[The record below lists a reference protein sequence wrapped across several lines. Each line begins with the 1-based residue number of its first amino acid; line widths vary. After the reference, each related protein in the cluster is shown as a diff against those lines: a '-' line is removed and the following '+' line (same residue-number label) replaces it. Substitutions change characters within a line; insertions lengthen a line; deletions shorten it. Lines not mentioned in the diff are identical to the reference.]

1 MERQPEGKQ
10 RLAGRAATEPGQ
22 DPEAGRPNAR
32 PATPPGLGP
41 IARAGSQA
49 DLQALLRIFE
59 RCHVWVD
66 AASKASS
73 VPPAFLG
80 ALTANESA
88 GSRTA
93 ARFEP
98 AVYRHLQAVACG
110 QAPAY
115 GSIGARDL
123 DQAIQDRLHP
133 KAAEYHARYLTSPF
147 GASHGPAIGSLADD
161 VLRELST
168 SWVFTQIMGYHVMGR
183 SGNVRDL
190 LEPEYH
196 YRLAIELLAEF
207 AQDYHLDLAREPE
220 ELFRCW
226 NTGQPYGK
234 TYDPAYVANGL
245 RRISLHQEI
254 ALRAK
259 SAPREGN

>member
-59 RCHVWVD
+59 RCHVWID

-88 GSRTA
+88 ALSPLSIAISRQLRA
-93 ARFEP
+93 AR
-98 AVYRHLQAVACG
+98 L
-110 QAPAY
+110 
-115 GSIGARDL
+115 
-123 DQAIQDRLHP
+123 RLTE
-133 KAAEYHARYLTSPF
+133 AL
-147 GASHGPAIGSLADD
+147 GPAIWIRQSRTGFTPKRPSTTHATSLA
-161 VLRELST
+161 
-168 SWVFTQIMGYHVMGR
+168 
-183 SGNVRDL
+183 
-190 LEPEYH
+190 P
-196 YRLAIELLAEF
+196 
-207 AQDYHLDLAREPE
+207 LARATAP
-220 ELFRCW
+220 
-226 NTGQPYGK
+226 P
-234 TYDPAYVANGL
+234 
-245 RRISLHQEI
+245 
-254 ALRAK
+254 
-259 SAPREGN
+259 SAPSRTTSCASSPLPGDSRRSWATT

>member
-59 RCHVWVD
+59 RCHVWID

-123 DQAIQDRLHP
+123 
-133 KAAEYHARYLTSPF
+133 
-147 GASHGPAIGSLADD
+147 
-161 VLRELST
+161 
-168 SWVFTQIMGYHVMGR
+168 
-183 SGNVRDL
+183 
-190 LEPEYH
+190 
-196 YRLAIELLAEF
+196 
-207 AQDYHLDLAREPE
+207 
-220 ELFRCW
+220 
-226 NTGQPYGK
+226 
-234 TYDPAYVANGL
+234 
-245 RRISLHQEI
+245 
-254 ALRAK
+254 
-259 SAPREGN
+259 